1 MKEILALAHKDLR
14 ILLRD
19 RAGFFFT
26 IFWPLIIAVFFG
38 TIFGGGGGGGGGGG
52 QSAVPVLIVDEDSTE
67 YSQAFIDT
75 LSSAPELDIRVT
87 TREEA
92 VEDVRRGRV
101 VAFAVLTPG
110 FGEASER
117 MFWGEPP
124 TIELGVDPARRAD
137 AAMVEGILMKYASE
151 RLQTFFSDSDAQRQN
166 LESARQSVEA
176 SEDIPPGY
184 RANLERFLGELD
196 HFLTYESGDEQADTT
211 VAGSQGGGF
220 QPLAVERLDVAR
232 IRRRGPG
239 SAYAISFPQGVI
251 WGVIGVAAG
260 FGISIVIERTRG
272 TLLRLQI
279 SPLSRTQILAGK
291 AVACFA
297 SSTGMA
303 VGLFVIARLV
313 FGLVPGSVPLL
324 AFAIV
329 SSSIGFVGIMMLLS
343 VLGRTE
349 QSAGGIGWA
358 VLIVMSML
366 GGGMIPLLAM
376 PAWMRSISHISPVK
390 WSILAMEGAVWRGFS
405 VVEMVQPCGILLAVG
420 VVCFS
425 IGVRAFSWTIQPE

>member
-26 IFWPLIIAVFFG
+26 VFWPLIIAVFFG
-38 TIFGGGGGGGGGGG
+38 TIFGGGGGGS
-52 QSAVPVLIVDEDSTE
+52 QSAVPVLIVDEDRTE
-67 YSQAFIDT
+67 FSQAFIDT
-75 LSSAPELDIRVT
+75 LGSAPELDVRLA

-92 VEDVRRGRV
+92 MEDVRRGRV
-101 VAFAVLTPG
+101 VAFVVLTPG

-117 MFWGEPP
+117 LFWGEPP
-124 TIELGVDPARRAD
+124 TVELGVDPARRAD
-137 AAMVEGILMKYASE
+137 AAMVEGILMKYASQ
-151 RLQTFFSDSDAQRQN
+151 RLETFFSDADAQRRN
-166 LESARQSVEA
+166 IDSARQSIEA
-176 SEDIPPGY
+176 SPDLPPGY
-184 RANLERFLGELD
+184 RANLEHFLGDLDRFLTD
-196 HFLTYESGDEQADTT
+196 ESTDQQADTA
-211 VAGSQGGGF
+211 VAGSQGGEGF
-220 QPLAVERLDVAR
+220 QPIAFERVDVAR
-232 IRRRGPG
+232 LRRQGPG

-251 WGVIGVAAG
+251 WGIIGVAAG
-260 FGISIVIERTRG
+260 FGISIVIERSRG
-272 TLLRLQI
+272 TLLRLQV

-324 AFAIV
+324 AFAII

-376 PAWMRSISHISPVK
+376 PSWMRSISHISPVK
-390 WSILAMEGAVWRGFS
+390 WSILAMEGAVWRSFS
-405 VVEMVQPCGILLAVG
+405 PAEMLQPCGILLAIG
-420 VVCFS
+420 VICFL
-425 IGVRAFSWTIQPE
+425 IGVRAFSWTAQSE